1 MSTWHLEVHVFV
13 ICSRQRT
20 ALLNNTVLI
29 PASAV
34 PSIAPTIT
42 GNVSQSNSSIQVTWN
57 TLSPVDLNGNLTGYT
72 VRYRV
77 TSSSDIYET
86 KVVSAGTNTLIIT
99 GLQIYTNYSVS
110 VRAASQAGP
119 GPYSSD
125 SIQQTD
131 QGSKSF

>member
-1 MSTWHLEVHVFV
+1 MRFAQV
-13 ICSRQRT
+13 CSRQRT

-42 GNVSQSNSSIQVTWN
+42 GIASLSNSSIEVTWS
-57 TLSPVDLNGNLTGYT
+57 TPSLVELNGNLANYT

-77 TSSSDIYET
+77 SSSSDVYET
-86 KVVSAGTNTLIIT
+86 RDAAAGTNTFIIT

-119 GPYSSD
+119 GAYSSD

>member
-1 MSTWHLEVHVFV
+1 MRFTQVF
-13 ICSRQRT
+13 SRQRT
-20 ALLNNTVLI
+20 AILNDPVPFL
-29 PASAV
+29 ASAV

-42 GNVSQSNSSIQVTWN
+42 GIVSLSNSSIQVTWN
-57 TLSPVDLNGNLTGYT
+57 TLSPVDLNGKLAGYT

-77 TSSSDIYET
+77 SLLRDVYET
-86 KVVSAGTNTLIIT
+86 RDAAAGTNTFIIT

-125 SIQQTD
+125 STVQTEE
-131 QGSKSF
+131 GGKCF